1 MDMIGII
8 FILYLAF
15 LLGVGVWTFK
25 FNKTQEDYLLA
36 GRKLGPW
43 VTAFSERASGES
55 AWLLLA
61 LPGAAITIGLSES
74 WAVIGI
80 ILGIIASW
88 FLIAER
94 LREETEKYDA
104 LTIPEYLHRKFNDS
118 SNIIRLFSSVIIAFF
133 FLFYVSAQFHASGKV
148 INSLFDLDPITG
160 ISIGAA
166 IIIIYTLMGGFYAV
180 AWTDLLQGILMI
192 GTLVIL
198 PIAGYIELSESGITI
213 SDSLAA
219 ANSVFKNNN
228 GSFFGGK
235 DGFAALITALGGLSW
250 GLGYLG
256 QPHLVIRY
264 MAIRSSKDVKVARK
278 IAIAWALPG
287 ITGAFLIGLVALV
300 SFGPIYF
307 HTFVAGIGE
316 KIDLCTVCDLIKGT
330 HIDVEQAMPLLA
342 QKLLPA
348 VVAGLFISGAVAAM
362 MSTAD
367 SQLLVS
373 SSAITEDFYH
383 QYLGKDISQ
392 EALVKLSRIMIVVL
406 GMAAYGIAIF
416 SEIQGKKIF
425 GVVSYAWSG
434 LGSAFGPALVMTLW
448 WNKTTRQGII
458 SGLLVGFLTTLIWA
472 NIPELKA
479 LVTERLTSFVFA
491 FIAVYFVSLRTQ
503 NEN

>member
-8 FILYLAF
+8 FLLYLVF
-15 LLGVGVWTFK
+15 LLAVGAWTFK

-94 LREETEKYDA
+94 LREETEKYNA
-104 LTIPEYLHRKFNDS
+104 LTIPQYLHKKFNDD
-118 SNIIRLFSSVIIAFF
+118 SNIIRLFSAVIIAFF

-148 INSLFDLDPITG
+148 LNSLFDLNPVTG

-166 IIIIYTLMGGFYAV
+166 VIIVYTLMGGFYAV

-198 PIAGYIELSESGITI
+198 PIAGYIELSDSGMTI
-213 SDSLAA
+213 EAVLRVAD
-219 ANSVFKNNN
+219 SVFGNNN
-228 GSFFGGK
+228 GSFFMGK
-235 DGFAALITALGGLSW
+235 SGIAALMTALGGLSW

-278 IAIAWALPG
+278 IAIAWALP
-287 ITGAFLIGLVALV
+287 
-300 SFGPIYF
+300 
-307 HTFVAGIGE
+307 
-316 KIDLCTVCDLIKGT
+316 
-330 HIDVEQAMPLLA
+330 
-342 QKLLPA
+342 
-348 VVAGLFISGAVAAM
+348 
-362 MSTAD
+362 
-367 SQLLVS
+367 
-373 SSAITEDFYH
+373 
-383 QYLGKDISQ
+383 
-392 EALVKLSRIMIVVL
+392 
-406 GMAAYGIAIF
+406 
-416 SEIQGKKIF
+416 
-425 GVVSYAWSG
+425 
-434 LGSAFGPALVMTLW
+434 
-448 WNKTTRQGII
+448 
-458 SGLLVGFLTTLIWA
+458 
-472 NIPELKA
+472 
-479 LVTERLTSFVFA
+479 
-491 FIAVYFVSLRTQ
+491 
-503 NEN
+503 